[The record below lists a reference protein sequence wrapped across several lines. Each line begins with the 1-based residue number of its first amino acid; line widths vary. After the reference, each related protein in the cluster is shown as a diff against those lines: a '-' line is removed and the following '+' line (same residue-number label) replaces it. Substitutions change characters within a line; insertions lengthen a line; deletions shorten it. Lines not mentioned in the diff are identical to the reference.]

1 MLPYQ
6 EYVKA
11 YVQWQFV
18 DPKKHGGLILL
29 AALADEVVQR
39 KSIQPV
45 DGSFEK
51 AVKLIQL
58 GQVGKEH
65 GVIGNIAMIDLVI
78 GGPNNPLVNWS
89 SEYYGGI
96 ARAEEQMY
104 QQPVSVEE
112 CVRKFYRENPLEFI
126 IRSRSERDVA
136 EKIWKEPRLAMHR
149 KAKPADVI
157 MAYVLGIISSSENAS
172 RLLESQRIN

>member
-1 MLPYQ
+1 MLPYHD
-6 EYVKA
+6 YVKA
-11 YVQWQFV
+11 YVQWQFI

-51 AVKLIQL
+51 AVKLVL
-58 GQVGKEH
+58 FGQAGKEN
-65 GVIGNIAMIDLVI
+65 GVIGNLGHIDLVI
-78 GGPNNPLVNWS
+78 GGPTNHMVYWS
-89 SEYYGGI
+89 SGYYEGI
-96 ARAEEQMY
+96 ARAGEQMY

-112 CVRKFYRENPLEFI
+112 RVRKFYRDNPLEFI
-126 IRSRSERDVA
+126 IRSRSEREFA

-157 MAYVLGIISSSENAS
+157 MAYALGLISSENAS
-172 RLLESQRIN
+172 RLLESPRIN

>member
-1 MLPYQ
+1 MLPYH

-51 AVKLIQL
+51 AAKLIQL
-58 GQVGKEH
+58 GQAGKEH
-65 GVIGNIAMIDLVI
+65 GVIGNLGAF
-78 GGPNNPLVNWS
+78 
-89 SEYYGGI
+89 
-96 ARAEEQMY
+96 
-104 QQPVSVEE
+104 
-112 CVRKFYRENPLEFI
+112 RKFKNSMKSITKNYIKKLQN
-126 IRSRSERDVA
+126 
-136 EKIWKEPRLAMHR
+136 K
-149 KAKPADVI
+149 
-157 MAYVLGIISSSENAS
+157 
-172 RLLESQRIN
+172 

>member
-1 MLPYQ
+1 MLPYH

-51 AVKLIQL
+51 AAKLIQL
-58 GQVGKEH
+58 GQAGKEH
-65 GVIGNIAMIDLVI
+65 GVIGNLGAIDLVI
-78 GGPNNPLVNWS
+78 GGHNNPRVNWS
-89 SEYYGGI
+89 NYYFDAI
-96 ARAEEQMY
+96 AGAEEQMY
-104 QQPVSVEE
+104 RQPVSVEE
-112 CVRKFYRENPLEFI
+112 LVRKFYRENPLEFI
-126 IRSRSERDVA
+126 IRSRSETEIA
-136 EKIWKEPRLAMHR
+136 KKIWKNTDFTQYR
-149 KAKPADVI
+149 KAKPADVL
-157 MAYVLGIISSSENAS
+157 MAYTLGILGQENAS
-172 RLLESQRIN
+172 RLLESSRIQ